1 MNRKIIWGIVIIIVS
16 LFYIFKDIIPDSIWK
31 YVFNYQVI
39 IMLIGIYLVLQKKKI
54 GWGVFGVGLYVYL
67 ITFFE
72 EYFRIGFP
80 TVALLSGAALI
91 GLGIKE
97 IKVKNDRKEKA
108 VFKSSSKENK
118 NIETATVEEA
128 EEIK

>member
-1 MNRKIIWGIVIIIVS
+1 MNKKIMLGIITIIVS
-16 LFYIFKDIIPDSIWK
+16 LFYIFKDIIPDSIWR

-39 IMLIGIYLVLQKKKI
+39 IMLIGLYLVIQKRKL
-54 GWGVFGVGLYVYL
+54 GWGVFGVGLYIYL

-72 EYFRIGFP
+72 DYFRIGFP
-80 TVALLSGAALI
+80 TVALLTGIALI

-97 IKVKNDRKEKA
+97 TKVKTERKEKA
-108 VFKSSSKENK
+108 VFKSSSKENRDT
-118 NIETATVEEA
+118 ETIAVEEA

>member
-1 MNRKIIWGIVIIIVS
+1 MNKKIMWGIITIIVS
-16 LFYIFKDIIPDSIWK
+16 LFYIFKDIISDSIWR

-39 IMLIGIYLVLQKKKI
+39 IMLIGLYLVIQKRKL
-54 GWGVFGVGLYVYL
+54 GWGVFGVGLYIYL

-72 EYFRIGFP
+72 DYFRIGFP
-80 TVALLSGAALI
+80 TVALLTGIALI

-97 IKVKNDRKEKA
+97 TKVKTERKEKA
-108 VFKSSSKENK
+108 VFKSSSKENRDT
-118 NIETATVEEA
+118 ETIAVEEA

>member
-1 MNRKIIWGIVIIIVS
+1 MNKKIMWGIITIIVS
-16 LFYIFKDIIPDSIWK
+16 LFYIFKDIIPDSIWR

-39 IMLIGIYLVLQKKKI
+39 IMLIGLYLVIQKRKL
-54 GWGVFGVGLYVYL
+54 GWGVFGVGLYIYL

-72 EYFRIGFP
+72 DYFRIGFP
-80 TVALLSGAALI
+80 TVALLTGIALI

-97 IKVKNDRKEKA
+97 TKVKTERKEKA
-108 VFKSSSKENK
+108 VFKSSSKENRDT
-118 NIETATVEEA
+118 ETIAVEEA